1 MKSWSRTKRRRKKVP
16 KCAACEKP
24 IPRFVPDTVLV
35 EYATGKKRFYHV
47 RCAPAM
53 GKLVKPGVYH
63 LIYRDVNPE
72 TN

>member
-1 MKSWSRTKRRRKKVP
+1 
-16 KCAACEKP
+16 
-24 IPRFVPDTVLV
+24 
-35 EYATGKKRFYHV
+35 V